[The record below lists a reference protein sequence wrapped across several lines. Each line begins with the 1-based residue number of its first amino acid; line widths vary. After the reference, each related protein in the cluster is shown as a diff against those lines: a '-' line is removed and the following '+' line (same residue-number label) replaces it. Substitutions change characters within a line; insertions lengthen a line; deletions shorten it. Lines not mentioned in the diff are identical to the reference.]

1 MRKIS
6 EDEQIT
12 IFQEVFL
19 TLLEIPSMRKKLQEM
34 IESRDRV
41 DMAEVNLMLAK
52 LATEVFNNKKER
64 EV

>member
-52 LATEVFNNKKER
+52 LSLELYNQQKGGVA
-64 EV
+64 

>member
-1 MRKIS
+1 MRKIT
-6 EDEQIT
+6 EEEQLN

-19 TLLEIPSMRKKLQEM
+19 TIIEIPSMRMYLQKM

-52 LATEVFNNKKER
+52 LSLELYNQQKGGVA
-64 EV
+64 